1 MKTVA
6 DHIAA
11 HRYYKFVNHNTKPR
25 TKTVQQTS
33 VPLEVHIPP
42 AQTVRSLH
50 KPTANSKNQKEPE
63 TSFEKVS
70 SGAQM
75 HAETEAQHEVATDEV
90 AQGHLSKGRVG
101 FCLTL
106 LTEPQQIHS

>member
-1 MKTVA
+1 M
-6 DHIAA
+6 
-11 HRYYKFVNHNTKPR
+11 
-25 TKTVQQTS
+25 
-33 VPLEVHIPP
+33 PLEVHIPP

-63 TSFEKVS
+63 TSFEKAS

-75 HAETEAQHEVATDEV
+75 HAETEATTDEV

>member
-1 MKTVA
+1 M
-6 DHIAA
+6 
-11 HRYYKFVNHNTKPR
+11 
-25 TKTVQQTS
+25 
-33 VPLEVHIPP
+33 PLEVHIPP

-75 HAETEAQHEVATDEV
+75 CAETKATTDKV
-90 AQGHLSKGRVG
+90 AQGHLSKGRAG

>member
-63 TSFEKVS
+63 TSFEKAS

-75 HAETEAQHEVATDEV
+75 RAETEATTGEV

>member
-11 HRYYKFVNHNTKPR
+11 HRYYKFGNHNTKPR

-63 TSFEKVS
+63 TSFEKAS

-75 HAETEAQHEVATDEV
+75 CAETKATTDEV
-90 AQGHLSKGRVG
+90 AQGHLSKARVG
-101 FCLTL
+101 FSLTL